1 MQFSNGVLL
10 FIEKVGK
17 FGASFS
23 LPFSLM
29 HCKPI
34 MGLENGTKDCFLTIC
49 HAFFIKPSIVGLRH
63 V

>member
-34 MGLENGTKDCFLTIC
+34 MGLENGINKRLLFDYLPCFFL
-49 HAFFIKPSIVGLRH
+49 LNLQ
-63 V
+63 